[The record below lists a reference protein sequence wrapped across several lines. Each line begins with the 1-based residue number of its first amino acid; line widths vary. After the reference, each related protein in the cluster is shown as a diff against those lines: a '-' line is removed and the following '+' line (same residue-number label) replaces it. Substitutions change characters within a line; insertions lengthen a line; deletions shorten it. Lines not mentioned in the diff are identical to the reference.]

1 MTSFSGLLSSASL
14 LRRGAF
20 ILGYTLLASVLTVVL
35 LRLLLSPT
43 ASSYRV
49 HWEAHLMVWVYAL
62 VVVGLLQL
70 LEWWQRR
77 RGRWMHS
84 AAAYGRLMGWGALL
98 CGPVL
103 LALEFGTEALIW
115 HKYRFL
121 TAEGSLRGYEITREA
136 MLTMLTYLLI
146 GNPYLLLRYLREESL
161 VQQQLRETE
170 KRRREAELRALQQ
183 HVNPHFL
190 FNSLHVLGALIGP
203 DNDPAQQYLAR
214 LAHLYRQRLR
224 QARQDV
230 VLLEDELT
238 DLNDLLYLLTIR
250 FGSAYEFRQ
259 DIRCP
264 QRLTDSLVPPAAVQ
278 ELLHNAV
285 KHNDASPTQPLV
297 ITLTVLPDSLEVSNA
312 RRAAPPHAAG
322 TGGGLE
328 NLRARLHLLTE
339 RPLVVE
345 ATPTLFRV
353 ELPLIPLIAH
363 HEPTP

>member
-1 MTSFSGLLSSASL
+1 MPALFGSIPAHVFRRLGLVLA
-14 LRRGAF
+14 
-20 ILGYTLLASVLTVVL
+20 YTLGASALAVVVV
-35 LRLLLSPT
+35 RVLLSPT
-43 ASSYRV
+43 AGSYHV
-49 HWEAHLMVWVYAL
+49 YWEAHAMVWVYAL
-62 VVVGLLQL
+62 VIVGILAG
-70 LEWWQRR
+70 LEQWQRR
-77 RGRWMHS
+77 RGTWVHS
-84 AAAYGRLMGWGALL
+84 VLMYLRLLGWGFGL
-98 CGPVL
+98 CVPPLIVL
-103 LALEFGTEALIW
+103 MFGTEALLW
-115 HKYRFL
+115 GKYRFL
-121 TAEGSLRGYEITREA
+121 APDGGLQWYEILRDTF
-136 MLTMLTYLLI
+136 LILLNFLLI
-146 GNPYLLLRYLREESL
+146 SNPYLLMRYL
-161 VQQQLRETE
+161 QQENALQRQLRETE

-203 DNDPAQQYLAR
+203 DNDPAQQYLSR

-224 QARQDV
+224 QAQQDV

-297 ITLTVLPDSLEVSNA
+297 ITLTVRADSLEVSNA

-363 HEPTP
+363 HEATP